1 MSIQDFVFQLSKKV
15 QEKHT
20 VKIAR
25 SHIYELIAVNNGY
38 KSHNAL
44 IAQNIIL
51 NAEYRQNVKHNRFNS
66 NDMQQVLVKKLQGLL
81 KSDIP
86 EKLYT
91 AIAQTIHQEL
101 LLLKLEAI
109 NLRSIRE
116 QLSYIDFENGLISS
130 FENEFGDDFEFE
142 QDVNFSE
149 IERNL
154 DKIKSYAEERQN
166 LDACVVMAG
175 YYRYLANH
183 IAPYGKNGSNFG
195 AKWSNTKYKY
205 IQNEESKKN
214 KQLFEAYIQQAEFF
228 EAKSKIQPINLNE
241 ILSDEDCKGFYEKLI
256 YLCRKGDVEAIEYY
270 LYEHHFKSEND
281 AWMYICLAQM
291 CGKDFTKSDL
301 RAYNAYTGEEYDDY
315 GPIEVAGREAIQNVI
330 NLPELSDDQD
340 NLVRKI
346 AAELFEKI

>member
-15 QEKHT
+15 QAKHS

-66 NDMQQVLVKKLQGLL
+66 NDMQKVLVKKLQGLL

-116 QLSYIDFENGLISS
+116 QLSYIDFENGLI
-130 FENEFGDDFEFE
+130 
-142 QDVNFSE
+142 
-149 IERNL
+149 
-154 DKIKSYAEERQN
+154 
-166 LDACVVMAG
+166 
-175 YYRYLANH
+175 
-183 IAPYGKNGSNFG
+183 
-195 AKWSNTKYKY
+195 
-205 IQNEESKKN
+205 
-214 KQLFEAYIQQAEFF
+214 
-228 EAKSKIQPINLNE
+228 
-241 ILSDEDCKGFYEKLI
+241 
-256 YLCRKGDVEAIEYY
+256 
-270 LYEHHFKSEND
+270 
-281 AWMYICLAQM
+281 
-291 CGKDFTKSDL
+291 
-301 RAYNAYTGEEYDDY
+301 
-315 GPIEVAGREAIQNVI
+315 
-330 NLPELSDDQD
+330 
-340 NLVRKI
+340 
-346 AAELFEKI
+346 